1 MLNKEKISRI
11 FEDNLPDTS
20 KFRIYFQRLS
30 MDGLEEMH
38 HYSKDKRLYE
48 FLEYDP
54 FKDLDDTRNYIDK
67 LSLRMRKI
75 DNLTSTIYWFVRR
88 KNDKKLIG
96 TACLQ
101 NLDYER
107 SSIEWGY
114 GIDPDLWGLG
124 YILEIQESLKHFV
137 FEILSLNRLY
147 GKTMVTN
154 QRTIQSVIAAGMSNE
169 GIAKEYYYKDKN
181 FVDAW
186 LYALTSKIYFR
197 ENSKIISKKNNSI
210 IQEKDLINTI
220 QNILFESKVDENS
233 SMENI
238 LEWDSMNHMLII
250 AEIEEKYKIKFAPS
264 EITKATSIKA
274 IIDLIS

>member
-1 MLNKEKISRI
+1 
-11 FEDNLPDTS
+11 
-20 KFRIYFQRLS
+20 
-30 MDGLEEMH
+30 
-38 HYSKDKRLYE
+38 
-48 FLEYDP
+48 
-54 FKDLDDTRNYIDK
+54 
-67 LSLRMRKI
+67 
-75 DNLTSTIYWFVRR
+75 
-88 KNDKKLIG
+88 
-96 TACLQ
+96 
-101 NLDYER
+101 
-107 SSIEWGY
+107 
-114 GIDPDLWGLG
+114 
-124 YILEIQESLKHFV
+124 
-137 FEILSLNRLY
+137 
-147 GKTMVTN
+147 
-154 QRTIQSVIAAGMSNE
+154 IAAGMSNE

-210 IQEKDLINTI
+210 IQENDLINTI